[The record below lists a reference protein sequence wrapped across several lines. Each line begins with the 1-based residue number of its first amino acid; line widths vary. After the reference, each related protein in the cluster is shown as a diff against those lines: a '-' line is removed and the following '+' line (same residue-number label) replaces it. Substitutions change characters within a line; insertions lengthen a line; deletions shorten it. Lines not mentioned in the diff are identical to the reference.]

1 MISVVGGAR
10 RFGDYVPT
18 PNAIG
23 KITRVGKAVSEVVV
37 AEQVPAPGG
46 GDQQATLLR
55 TANGVRETSA
65 HTPVLRRGIRKN
77 HPGETTCK
85 DVCSGAHAEVDEGT
99 RGISCEALALDG
111 HDAPPELVLD
121 GCVDRVGLDRV
132 GGRRSAPGSAYADAV
147 LHRSVDRDHAR
158 SGRDRER

>member
-23 KITRVGKAVSEVVV
+23 KITRVGKAVSEVVD

-99 RGISCEALALDG
+99 RGISC
-111 HDAPPELVLD
+111 
-121 GCVDRVGLDRV
+121 VGLDRV